1 MTPTGAQLSQ
11 SARQTQ
17 SGHPHYSQAH
27 VLGSNGAGNDA
38 PALVCAG
45 LGKRYGGVQA
55 VDGLDFSVATGEI
68 LALVGPSGCG
78 KTTALRLI
86 AGFEQPDSGT
96 ITLRGQVVGQAGKGL
111 PPEKRRVGMV
121 FQEGALFPHLNVE
134 QNIAY
139 GLSRSSQ
146 RSDVIDQV
154 LELVGLTG
162 LKHRMPYELSGG
174 QQQRVALGRAL
185 APNPEILLLDEPFSN
200 LDPKLREQVRRD
212 VVSILRDGHITTVF
226 VTHDQEEALF
236 IGDIIAVMN
245 HGRVEQ
251 SGPPEEIFHQ
261 PATRFVAR
269 FIGMVDFLPAWY
281 QEGQLTT
288 EVGSVDW
295 PAVWSAS
302 QEHSIASDPGHS
314 IPEYIE
320 PSRNG
325 TNGSSASTGIE
336 SPDHELEVMVRP
348 DCLDCFQVGAG
359 HVDEHASNR
368 HGVVIEREF
377 RGSFFLYRVALP
389 SGHTVRC
396 LLPHTA
402 EFPIGAE
409 VEVSLREGHKL
420 RPFRDQQALEH

>member
-1 MTPTGAQLSQ
+1 MTSTSAQLNQ
-11 SARQTQ
+11 SATQ
-17 SGHPHYSQAH
+17 AESSSDLYPQAH
-27 VLGSNGAGNDA
+27 VLGTNGAGNDA
-38 PALVCAG
+38 PALVCAD

-55 VDGLDFSVATGEI
+55 VDGLDFSVAPGEI

-121 FQEGALFPHLNVE
+121 FQEGALFPHLNIE

-139 GLSRSSQ
+139 GLSRSDR
-146 RSDVIDQV
+146 RSDIIDQV

-212 VVSILRDGHITTVF
+212 VLSILRDGQITTVF

-236 IGDIIAVMN
+236 VGDNIAVMN

-281 QEGQLTT
+281 QEAQLTT
-288 EVGSVDW
+288 EVGSVEW
-295 PAVWSAS
+295 PAVLSDS
-302 QEHSIASDPGHS
+302 QEHSIASDP
-314 IPEYIE
+314 EYIE
-320 PSRNG
+320 PARNG
-325 TNGSSASTGIE
+325 TNGSSASIE
-336 SPDHELEVMVRP
+336 IQSPDHELEVMVRP
-348 DCLDCFQVGAG
+348 DCLDCFQVGTG
-359 HVDEHASNR
+359 HGDGHSSNR

-389 SGHTVRC
+389 SGGTVRC

-409 VEVSLREGHKL
+409 VEVTLREGHKL